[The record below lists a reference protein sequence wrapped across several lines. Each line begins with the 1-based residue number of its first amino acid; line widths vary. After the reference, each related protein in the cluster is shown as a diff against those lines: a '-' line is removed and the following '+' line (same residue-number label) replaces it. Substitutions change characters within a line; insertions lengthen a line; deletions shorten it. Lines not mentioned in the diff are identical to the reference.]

1 MNTLI
6 QLLTTDSVSHSIFVL
21 GCVISLGLAI
31 GSVRVFGISLGV
43 AGVLFAGLFFG
54 HFKVTLSP
62 EVLEFARDMG
72 LVIFVFMV
80 GMQVGPGFFDS
91 LKKDGL
97 LLNMLAMLVV
107 LGGVAITFILVS
119 IGHVPAAAAIGL
131 LTGATTNTPSLAAA
145 QQALKIVPNLP
156 PEILKMPVLG
166 YALAYPFGVLGII
179 ASIIFVRFVFRVQ
192 ISAEADQFRQVAQN
206 QTAKLVIR
214 NFKVE
219 NANLNN
225 ISLRK
230 IPALDEM
237 GVTISRVMH
246 EGKVEVAL
254 RNTKVH
260 TGDVVLA
267 IGPEEKL
274 EELEMILGR
283 RSEIDLRDVKSGIE
297 SRRVLITRPEVV
309 GKTIADLDVRNRYG
323 VTVSRIIRGEVDFVA
338 SADIKLHF
346 GDALIAVG
354 EEDSIKKLASDLG
367 DSLKRLNYPDL
378 VPIFVGIVLG
388 VMLGS
393 WSFHLPGMAA
403 PVKLGLAGGPLI
415 VSIILS
421 RLGRIGPLV
430 WHFPPNANFTLREI
444 GISLFLACVGL
455 RAGDEFL
462 AVLTDR
468 QGLYWMGGAMLI
480 TFLPLVMVAFI
491 ARLKYKMN
499 FFTLAGLL
507 SGSMT
512 DPPALAF
519 ATRMADINASAVSYA
534 HVYPLVMILRVISV
548 QVLVSFFYH

>member
-1 MNTLI
+1 MDSLI
-6 QLLTTDSVSHSIFVL
+6 QLLTADSVSHSIFVL
-21 GCVISLGLAI
+21 GCVIALGLAV
-31 GSVRVFGISLGV
+31 GSVRILGVSLGV
-43 AGVLFAGLFFG
+43 AGVLFSGLLFG
-54 HFKVTLSP
+54 HYKITLAP
-62 EVLEFARDMG
+62 EALEFARDMG

-91 LKKDGL
+91 FKKDGL
-97 LLNMLAMLVV
+97 LLNMLAMIVV
-107 LGGVAITFILVS
+107 LGGAVIAVMLVL

-145 QQALKIVPNLP
+145 QQALKIVPNVP
-156 PEILKMPVLG
+156 PEILTLPALG

-179 ASIIFVRFVFRVQ
+179 ASVVFVRLIFRVQ
-192 ISAEADQFRQVAQN
+192 ISKEADEFRRVEQK
-206 QTAKLVIR
+206 QTTKLVVS
-214 NFKVE
+214 NFKIE
-219 NANLNN
+219 NHNLHD
-225 ISLRK
+225 IPLKK
-230 IPALDEM
+230 IPALNEM

-246 EGKVEVAL
+246 GGTVEVAL
-254 RNTKVH
+254 RSTKIHV
-260 TGDVVLA
+260 GDVVLA

-274 EELEMILGR
+274 QELEMILGR

-297 SRRVLITRPEVV
+297 SRRMWVTRPEVV
-309 GKTIADLDVRNRYG
+309 GKTIAELDVRNRYG

-338 SADIKLHF
+338 SGDIKLHF

-378 VPIFVGIVLG
+378 IPIFVGIILG

-455 RAGDEFL
+455 RSGGEFL
-462 AVLTDR
+462 RVLTDR

-480 TFLPLVMVAFI
+480 TFIPLLIVSLI

-519 ATRMADINASAVSYA
+519 ATRMADINAPAVSYA

-548 QVLVSFFYH
+548 QILVSFFYH